1 MNSERMGLM
10 FDKKLRELLFELH
23 TELRHTNPVSSY
35 DEEVLRHLE
44 KTMKNMS
51 QGNAYDKYDLQDQLE
66 TAVTQLESNHP
77 ALTSIMARTLTALRY
92 A

>member
-1 MNSERMGLM
+1 
-10 FDKKLRELLFELH
+10 
-23 TELRHTNPVSSY
+23 
-35 DEEVLRHLE
+35 
-44 KTMKNMS
+44 MS
-51 QGNAYDKYDLQDQLE
+51 QGNTYDKYDLQDQLE